1 MQISVAYS
9 SGSLRYYHRHR
20 HSHSR
25 CAVFALF
32 SNFLLFRLKL
42 KNSTQYYLTAPRL
55 KQIQLV
61 RLAVIFVMCRRQSS
75 AMRHPRQTGQT
86 RLTDLYTQLCDKLS
100 TFSAT
105 ANGMSFV
112 FSACPHLF
120 FFFFLPVTRPNMPVG
135 PFGRTYLNF
144 LLRAW
149 WLYHKL
155 HLRKGISS
163 PNWLAD
169 AQIFTK
175 I

>member
-25 CAVFALF
+25 CSVFALF

-105 ANGMSFV
+105 ANGMSFFFPLVPLV
-112 FSACPHLF
+112 FL
-120 FFFFLPVTRPNMPVG
+120 FFLPVTRANMPVG

-144 LLRAW
+144 LLRA
-149 WLYHKL
+149 
-155 HLRKGISS
+155 
-163 PNWLAD
+163 
-169 AQIFTK
+169 
-175 I
+175 

>member
-9 SGSLRYYHRHR
+9 SESLRYYHRHR

-112 FSACPHLF
+112 FSACPTCFSF
-120 FFFFLPVTRPNMPVG
+120 FFAGNPSKYASRSIWKNIFEFFAEGMMTL
-135 PFGRTYLNF
+135 
-144 LLRAW
+144 
-149 WLYHKL
+149 
-155 HLRKGISS
+155 S
-163 PNWLAD
+163 
-169 AQIFTK
+169 
-175 I
+175 